1 MGTAQHNKISSR
13 REAAII
19 NRLRLGHCRLTHSYL
34 MSGDDQPVCESC
46 RLRRLLLTV
55 ITPSPHKAEKLALHT
70 VTNSCKA
77 KIPACRSLMY
87 SRKTKYRLG
96 NLEEKL
102 LQIMLCL
109 GAVGLATPHCGSSG
123 VRGLNIQNWSVVS
136 GSEIVGVCLFEVSDT
151 CN

>member
-13 REAAII
+13 REAVII

-87 SRKTKYRLG
+87 SRK
-96 NLEEKL
+96 NE
-102 LQIMLCL
+102 I
-109 GAVGLATPHCGSSG
+109 LARKFGRKTVTNNVMSGSCGSGDPTLWELRRERVKHTELECS
-123 VRGLNIQNWSVVS
+123 
-136 GSEIVGVCLFEVSDT
+136 
-151 CN
+151 